1 MMKATV
7 CFLLLLCISNGIP
20 WPIGEWY
27 HVLFILADDMGQWAM
42 GAYGN
47 KEIHTPNLDRLAKE
61 GLLFT
66 NAFCNTPVCSASRT
80 SYFTG
85 RLPSQHAVHDCIEGG
100 NGCEDEGI
108 PYTKTETFYTDI
120 IGDYRYKYTCG
131 ISGKIHIGDQQVPQ
145 HSFKHWFVHQRGS
158 ADYYNPPM
166 VKNGT
171 CVNVNGYVTDIIT
184 DDAIDFLKA
193 HASDENPFYLSVHYT
208 APHEPYTRDGL
219 AELMHPPDI
228 VRLYDNC
235 SFSSCPQEPRNPF
248 YRTRDSLTT
257 QCLGNRECLKGYY
270 AAVTAMDYNIGR
282 LLKTLNNLG
291 LDNNTVV
298 VFTSDHGFNAG
309 HHGMWGKGNA
319 VYPLNFFE
327 TSLRIPLIWR
337 HKGAITPGVEHS
349 VVQVV
354 DFAPTLLDYAGR
366 FTFVEPGLLPGE
378 SYRDLLISTSNRN
391 SRVNRTIYGEYGEA
405 RFGRFDGNMKFV
417 TRKTGHMELYDLT
430 RDKNEKNNLLQP
442 SLTEVDN
449 DYNTAISN
457 YDRAMRYWF
466 SYYENPWV
474 SGWIMP
480 VTGQGQ
486 TQSVANGS
494 NIRSFYNNNKPAFKN
509 RGF

>member
-1 MMKATV
+1 MESTMKVAV
-7 CFLLLLCISNGIP
+7 CFLLLLCLSNGIP
-20 WPIGEWY
+20 DGEY
-27 HVLFILADDMGQWAM
+27 NVLFIQADDMGQWAM

-47 KEIHTPNLDRLAKE
+47 KDIHTPNLDRLAKE
-61 GLLFT
+61 GLLFA

-108 PYTKTETFYTDI
+108 PYTKIELFYTDI
-120 IGDYRYKYTCG
+120 LAKYNYTCG

-166 VKNGT
+166 VKNGK
-171 CVNVNGYVTDIIT
+171 CVNINRYVTDVIT
-184 DDAIDFLKA
+184 DDAIDFLKT
-193 HASDENPFYLSVHYT
+193 HTSDENPFYLSVHYT

-219 AELMHPPDI
+219 AKLMHPPDI
-228 VRLYDNC
+228 VQLYDNC

-248 YRTRDSLTT
+248 YHTRDSLTT

-282 LLKTLNNLG
+282 LLKTLDNLG
-291 LDNNTVV
+291 LDKNTVV
-298 VFTSDHGFNAG
+298 IFTSDHGFNAG

-337 HKGAITPGVEHS
+337 HKGVITPGVEDS
-349 VVQVV
+349 IVQVI
-354 DFAPTLLDYAGR
+354 DFAPTLLQYAGD
-366 FTFVEPGLLPGE
+366 FTFPDSLIIPGE
-378 SYRDLLISTSNRN
+378 SYKDLLTSTSMRN
-391 SRVNRTIYGEYGEA
+391 SRVSRTIYGEYGEA
-405 RFGRFDGNMKFV
+405 RYGRFDGNVKFV
-417 TRKTGHMELYDLT
+417 TRKTGYMELYNLT
-430 RDKNEKNNLLQP
+430 TDKNEKNNLLQP

-449 DYNTAISN
+449 DYNAAVSN
-457 YDRAMRYWF
+457 YDRAMKYWF
-466 SYYENPWV
+466 SHYENPWV
-474 SGWIMP
+474 TGWIMP

-486 TQSVANGS
+486 IQSLTKDS
-494 NIRSFYNNNKPAFKN
+494 NIPVRSNDKPAFKN
-509 RGF
+509 SGF